1 MKYIVALALGLISGA
16 VIFAAAIVY
25 NPFSV
30 DRALSPLSVS
40 ESEVI
45 VFNFSAVPADSI
57 IYTNNGESIQSPY
70 PDNVLQLWEAPIRKT
85 SAMATIMRDARNRPV
100 GIGIKIASLSESTD
114 LLRGE
119 AITDSIWYVYTPKHG
134 SMFIQQTENY
144 LHFVR
149 EVAFPAWRSSTN
161 SWRGTWMGN
170 ITSGPGALGMA
181 AVTGASGRVKGLDM
195 DGVESLSVRAFS
207 ADTGFVS
214 AEGRLLI
221 ELPAAADEIE
231 EALSP

>member
-1 MKYIVALALGLISGA
+1 
-16 VIFAAAIVY
+16 
-25 NPFSV
+25 
-30 DRALSPLSVS
+30 
-40 ESEVI
+40 
-45 VFNFSAVPADSI
+45 
-57 IYTNNGESIQSPY
+57 
-70 PDNVLQLWEAPIRKT
+70 
-85 SAMATIMRDARNRPV
+85 
-100 GIGIKIASLSESTD
+100 
-114 LLRGE
+114 
-119 AITDSIWYVYTPKHG
+119 
-134 SMFIQQTENY
+134 
-144 LHFVR
+144 
-149 EVAFPAWRSSTN
+149 
-161 SWRGTWMGN
+161 MGN